1 MIKLATSNVVV
12 AWSRNLASSLE
23 HVRNVISVNSRNHVS
38 SPSTVRTIN
47 PSNGPSM
54 NLTLL
59 MRLSLSLIAR
69 RQSLKKLFT
78 TSKRSTLNLMTRMN
92 VITAK
97 PRKTVLRRDHVMNVI
112 SARSRNH
119 ASSLS
124 LVSLVQLAKPRK
136 TVLRRDHVMN
146 VISARSRN
154 HASSLS
160 LVRRD
165 VRKRRKIHVTRRNQ
179 IWAWLLVV
187 SRVSSWPTVK
197 SL

>member
-1 MIKLATSNVVV
+1 
-12 AWSRNLASSLE
+12 
-23 HVRNVISVNSRNHVS
+23 
-38 SPSTVRTIN
+38 
-47 PSNGPSM
+47 M

-179 IWAWLLVV
+179 IWA
-187 SRVSSWPTVK
+187 
-197 SL
+197 